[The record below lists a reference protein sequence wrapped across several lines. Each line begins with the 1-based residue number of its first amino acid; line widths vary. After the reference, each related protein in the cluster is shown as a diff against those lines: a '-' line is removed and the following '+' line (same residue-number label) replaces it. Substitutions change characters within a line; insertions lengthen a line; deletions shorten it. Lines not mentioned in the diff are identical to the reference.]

1 MAIGSRGRKGNK
13 KMLSDVESHEEL
25 KQIAKKILLNR
36 GYKEDQIL
44 GEYELILPDRNYS
57 YVVDVV
63 AFKDTKDVD
72 KSEFRKRARGT
83 AIPDV
88 MIECG
93 DTSYEKIIELRF
105 IGKEV
110 MWLPYGTFPPEF
122 FAVNR
127 LKDARETI
135 SHCQRTIK
143 RLRERNK
150 ELEELLENR
159 KRTT

>member
-1 MAIGSRGRKGNK
+1 MTNAHN
-13 KMLSDVESHEEL
+13 EL

-36 GYKEDQIL
+36 GYKENQIFT
-44 GEYELILPDRNYS
+44 EYELILPDHNYS

-72 KSEFRKRARGT
+72 KSEFLKWTHGT

-93 DTSYEKIIELRF
+93 DARYDKIVKLRF

-110 MWLPYGTFPPEF
+110 LWLPYGTFPPEF

-127 LKDARETI
+127 LKVANKRISHLCETIKEFREKNEELERLLKNRRET
-135 SHCQRTIK
+135 
-143 RLRERNK
+143 E
-150 ELEELLENR
+150 
-159 KRTT
+159 